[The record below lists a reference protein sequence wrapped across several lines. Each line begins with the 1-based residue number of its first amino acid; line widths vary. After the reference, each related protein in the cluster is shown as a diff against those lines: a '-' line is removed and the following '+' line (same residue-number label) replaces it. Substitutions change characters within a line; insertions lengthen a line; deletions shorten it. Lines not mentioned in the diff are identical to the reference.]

1 MEPLAELFFFLWDCL
16 WSLNFKKTLFFLLFH
31 RIHLKF
37 ENESAASFNN
47 AALKHDIATLLFFQ
61 LLHFFQ

>member
-1 MEPLAELFFFLWDCL
+1 MEPLAELFF
-16 WSLNFKKTLFFLLFH
+16 SLGLLIVFELQKDIFFLLFR

-47 AALKHDIATLLFFQ
+47 AALKHDIASLLFFQ
-61 LLHFFQ
+61 FLHFFQ

>member
-1 MEPLAELFFFLWDCL
+1 MVFELQKD
-16 WSLNFKKTLFFLLFH
+16 TFFLLFH